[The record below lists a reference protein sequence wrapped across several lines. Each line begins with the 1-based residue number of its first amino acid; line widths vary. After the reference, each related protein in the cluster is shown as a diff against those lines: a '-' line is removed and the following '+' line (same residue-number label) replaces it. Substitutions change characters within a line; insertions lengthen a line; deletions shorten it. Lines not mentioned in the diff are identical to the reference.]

1 MCVCVCARTCVCVTS
16 STATLVSWA
25 VIVHQVVHVSHSL
38 PAEEVCQGSNYA
50 LRHALV
56 CSILLANMHAYKY
69 SWLLKH
75 LFSRYFAEGSEGLFR
90 LKGLLFEDKYRGA
103 EDQAE
108 L

>member
-1 MCVCVCARTCVCVTS
+1 MCVRACACVCVTS

-25 VIVHQVVHVSHSL
+25 VIIYQVIHVSHRL
-38 PAEEVCQGSNYA
+38 PAEEGSNYA

-56 CSILLANMHAYKY
+56 CSILLAITHAYKY

-75 LFSRYFAEGSEGLFR
+75 RFSRYFAEGSEGLFR